1 MLDMTTPESLVL
13 LNKSPTARCEMYFLE
28 LLDGDTQEPSK
39 RIQDIVIPQG
49 CPEELS
55 NKTIL
60 LKTLHTLAAR
70 YKEIKM

>member
-1 MLDMTTPESLVL
+1 MLDMTTPESFGL
-13 LNKSPTARCEMYFLE
+13 LNKSPSVRYEMYFLE
-28 LLDGDTQEPSK
+28 LLDRDTQEPSK

-60 LKTLHTLAAR
+60 LLTLHTLAAR